1 MNQGTLQAREKIQ
14 KGLAFFEQYDLVTNE
29 GVSYDALLEEENIM
43 SGFYKNVLEEVAP
56 YVNKSKE
63 DVDGEKGD
71 KDEAL
76 ERLAK
81 RHKSAYDK
89 IMGSIEGKVFCKE
102 LDATLCTIDEKKHL
116 KTPLREDYLAKEL
129 RQASDNV
136 HGSYILFMKG
146 ISNLTEEQLIDFR
159 DKVPV
164 NESKVNEW
172 NNKYKEI
179 TGKDSPYFSKIGDYI
194 TILKKKVDEI
204 LGDEE

>member
-1 MNQGTLQAREKIQ
+1 MIFLNILRVRNKMNQGTLQAREKIQ

-89 IMGSIEGKVFCKE
+89 IMGSIEG
-102 LDATLCTIDEKKHL
+102 
-116 KTPLREDYLAKEL
+116 
-129 RQASDNV
+129 
-136 HGSYILFMKG
+136 
-146 ISNLTEEQLIDFR
+146 
-159 DKVPV
+159 
-164 NESKVNEW
+164 
-172 NNKYKEI
+172 
-179 TGKDSPYFSKIGDYI
+179 
-194 TILKKKVDEI
+194 
-204 LGDEE
+204 